1 MRYGSPEDRPETVG
15 ELLNS
20 KAGGNF
26 MRTKPSIIRTAFTLA
41 TVLALSAASALCAD
55 KAEKPEK
62 EAKLTKKDLPGAVLT
77 AFEKS
82 YPKASIKELSRET
95 EDSVKIF
102 EIESTDGAVK
112 RTVTYTADGKV
123 FEIEEVVALK
133 DLPTPVQQFIT
144 KEYPKGKVE
153 KVEKVMKE
161 DVTTFEIVVAQGKER
176 TEVVLDALGKV
187 LETEKKGDR
196 KKDND

>member
-1 MRYGSPEDRPETVG
+1 M
-15 ELLNS
+15 
-20 KAGGNF
+20 A
-26 MRTKPSIIRTAFTLA
+26 ITLA
-41 TVLALSAASALCAD
+41 TVAALSATNALCAD

-62 EAKLTKKDLPGAVLT
+62 EAKLTKKDIPGAVLT

-82 YPKASIKELSRET
+82 YPKASIKEVGGET

-102 EIESTDGAVK
+102 EIESTDGGVR
-112 RTVTYTADGKV
+112 RTVTYTADGRV

-133 DLPTPVQQFIT
+133 DAPAPVQQAIA

-153 KVEKVMKE
+153 KVEKVTKG
-161 DVTTFEIVVAQGKER
+161 DVATFEIVAAQGKER
-176 TEVVLDALGKV
+176 TEVVLDASGKV